1 MDHLQRW
8 SRGHKYK
15 KTGDVPLFKM
25 SHEHPGPYHESL
37 RGGGGGEGGNQ
48 TGYFLDEWWLCSDSR
63 KKGWEGILMYRKMN
77 NVHKEK
83 YDTVLAREV
92 IYR

>member
-15 KTGDVPLFKM
+15 KTGGVPLFKM

-37 RGGGGGEGGNQ
+37 RGGGGGGEKGVIRQVTFLMSGG
-48 TGYFLDEWWLCSDSR
+48 FAR
-63 KKGWEGILMYRKMN
+63 ILVRRDGK
-77 NVHKEK
+77 VF
-83 YDTVLAREV
+83 
-92 IYR
+92 